1 MNYIFEKYANLDQL
15 KKADSKLADEL
26 AKNSLNEGG
35 RIQGFMVFPNK
46 VEFAKHEVDFRLEII
61 DWGSSG
67 VDPLEYIDFA
77 KLADDLIT
85 DWNSP
90 VYYVSDEGKIV
101 RRSY

>member
-1 MNYIFEKYANLDQL
+1 MNYVFEKYANLDQL
-15 KKADSKLADEL
+15 KKADPKLADEL

-61 DWGSSG
+61 DWGNG

-77 KLADDLIT
+77 KLADALIEE
-85 DWNSP
+85 WNSP
-90 VYYVSDEGKIV
+90 VYYISNEGKIV
-101 RRSY
+101 RKSY